1 MLLKEEINLIKIFEI
16 ILRLWWIVLIFA
28 IVGSIIAYSISAF
41 LITPEYTAT
50 ARVYVAG
57 GERLESLGYNI
68 NDINTDKSLVAT
80 YVEFFSSNAF
90 LEGVANDYNSR
101 HPKSAP
107 ISGNDIKS
115 GIVMSAANET
125 QVMQIEYTDI
135 SSVRSKEI
143 LDIFL
148 EEGHAQTEI
157 TRFLPGC
164 KVVVSDPPVLP
175 KTQSAPNTEQN
186 TFIGMF
192 LGVILGIAVIFLK
205 ELLDMRIKDVDDL
218 KTRYSQPV
226 LGIIPNLDVE

>member
-1 MLLKEEINLIKIFEI
+1 MKEEINLIKIFEI

>member
-1 MLLKEEINLIKIFEI
+1 MKEEINLIKIFEI

-125 QVMQIEYTDI
+125 QVMQIEYTDT

>member
-1 MLLKEEINLIKIFEI
+1 LKEEINLIKIFEI

>member
-1 MLLKEEINLIKIFEI
+1 MKEEVNLIKVFEI

-28 IVGSIIAYSISAF
+28 IAGSVIAYSISAF
-41 LITPEYTAT
+41 LITPEYTAN

-57 GERLESLGYNI
+57 GERHENVTYNI
-68 NDINTDKSLVAT
+68 NDVNTDRSLVAT

-90 LEGVANDYNSR
+90 LEGVASDYNSR

-107 ISGNDIKS
+107 VSGKEIKA
-115 GIVMSAANET
+115 GLVMSAANET
-125 QVMQIEYTDI
+125 QVMVIEYTDT
-135 SSVRSKEI
+135 SSTRSKEI

-148 EEGHAQTEI
+148 EEGHAQKEI

-164 KVVVSDPPVLP
+164 MVVVSDPPILP
-175 KTQSAPNTEQN
+175 QSQSSPNTEQN

-192 LGVILGIAVIFLK
+192 LGVIIGIVVIFLK

-218 KTRYSQPV
+218 KMRYSQPV